1 MVAEAYERFR
11 PGYPVELF
19 DAVMAYAG
27 RPVRTALEIG
37 AGTGKATR
45 LFARRGVEVTATE
58 PDGSMLA
65 ELRTH
70 VPASVTAVQAAF
82 EELRPVERYGLVYAA
97 AALHWTDPRG
107 RWSRVAALLEPGGV
121 FASCGGPIRL
131 ADPAVEQAVRAARAP
146 FLVSDEIPSPDGT
159 PAEHDMQW
167 PGTELQQSEWF
178 TDVRQSVLARRLT
191 MSASDYVGHLSTVS
205 AYLVLPASEREQAF
219 SRIMRV
225 LPDRVEMTAD
235 LTVHLARRRVAD

>member
-1 MVAEAYERFR
+1 M
-11 PGYPVELF
+11 
-19 DAVMAYAG
+19 
-27 RPVRTALEIG
+27 
-37 AGTGKATR
+37 
-45 LFARRGVEVTATE
+45 
-58 PDGSMLA
+58 
-65 ELRTH
+65 
-70 VPASVTAVQAAF
+70 
-82 EELRPVERYGLVYAA
+82 
-97 AALHWTDPRG
+97 
-107 RWSRVAALLEPGGV
+107 
-121 FASCGGPIRL
+121 
-131 ADPAVEQAVRAARAP
+131 
-146 FLVSDEIPSPDGT
+146 SDEIPSPDGT